1 MGAPLSCYIAMHWS
15 PDSDLVVC
23 EFELMKD
30 IFNPRHPPDDG
41 FPERPVEVVETQA
54 SEEERKLSTTSC
66 SKPLHAV
73 QVARETERQIGSMEL
88 FHVLCE
94 IQNQLA
100 AQTSLQALLDVIVG
114 LVYELTSFHRVMV
127 YQFDETKAGTVV
139 SEIVDDRAS
148 MDSK

>member
-1 MGAPLSCYIAMHWS
+1 MYS
-15 PDSDLVVC
+15 
-23 EFELMKD
+23 
-30 IFNPRHPPDDG
+30 G
-41 FPERPVEVVETQA
+41 FPEQPVGVVETQA
-54 SEEERKLSTTSC
+54 TDEERKLSTTAK

-88 FHVLCE
+88 FHILCE

-100 AQTSLQALLDVIVG
+100 AQTTLQELLDVVVG

-139 SEIVDDRAS
+139 SEVVDDRAS
-148 MDSK
+148 IDSMLLNFPSITAQGSYTVASPSSSIFCHFRPTFLSLPA